1 MSTKENFTMS
11 EARTN
16 PHILLDLDGIEF
28 KLVIRALAG
37 DFQYDSEVEKARELG
52 VRLLDQYVRTERD
65 RLKQLSRTLNKLR
78 EASEASAPPEPDVTV
93 LRPGSRLVDSGSRS
107 MGSPS

>member
-1 MSTKENFTMS
+1 MS

-16 PHILLDLDGIEF
+16 PHILLDLDGVEF

-37 DFQYDSEVEKARELG
+37 ELQYDSEVEKARELG

-78 EASEASAPPEPDVTV
+78 EVSQEPEPTAPPEPEVTV